1 MTDERQKKKNNLK
14 SHVLVDDAAAFSHQ
28 PHPQCLTCSTAPEKR
43 PLALV
48 CQTSSVELFSS
59 DFKSNLQPEFYFA
72 LGLMCVLSLL
82 LFIFLPLLLFL
93 FLPRYSSSSSIR
105 STSRTW
111 RAKTSATPSSWSC
124 WRLGRGGRTS
134 SSSCCCC
141 RRGRPWPSRK
151 CKTNSLQG

>member
-1 MTDERQKKKNNLK
+1 MTDERQKKINNLK
-14 SHVLVDDAAAFSHQ
+14 SHVVVDDAAAFSHQ
-28 PHPQCLTCSTAPEKR
+28 PHPQCLTCSTTPEKR
-43 PLALV
+43 PLALI

-59 DFKSNLQPEFYFA
+59 DFKSNLQHEFYFA
-72 LGLMCVLSLL
+72 LGLMCVL
-82 LFIFLPLLLFL
+82 PLLLFL
-93 FLPRYSSSSSIR
+93 FLPHYSSSFSSSTR

-124 WRLGRGGRTS
+124 WRLGSRGVRTS

-151 CKTNSLQG
+151 CKTSSLQG